1 MIKIGITGASGAIGS
16 WIAHY
21 LSSEYEVFAYVQENS
36 STLRLSYN
44 SRITVRRSNYFR
56 STKDLII
63 EDAPKILILCDWFGV
78 GADSRD
84 DVQQFLNAERQIKLV
99 SGLGLVGVET
109 VFGFGSQAE
118 LGRVNS
124 IVDEDAQDNPL
135 TEYGKAKVETRK
147 KLSERCQI
155 EGINFYWGRIFSA
168 YGLMDSEK
176 WFIPSLISSLEKK
189 QTFRMSRGSQTWSYL
204 NFVDIAYAIKLLIE
218 YQPDANIVNIG
229 NPKTNTIREIA
240 EKIGNQTRGIE
251 LIEFGAIETRD
262 DQTDLMI
269 PHCST
274 LESIGWKP
282 NISLDQGI
290 KEIID
295 WHKSFDIFS
304 VNVTKNFEMQIPGYV
319 TFGKKFDVID

>member
-44 SRITVRRSNYFR
+44 PKITVRRSNYFR

-63 EDAPKILILCDWFGV
+63 EDAPKMLILCDWSGV
-78 GADSRD
+78 DSDSRD
-84 DVQQFLNAERQIKLV
+84 DVQQCLNTERQINLI
-99 SGLGLVGVET
+99 SGLGVVGVET

-124 IVDEDAQDNPL
+124 IVEEDAPDNPL
-135 TEYGKAKVETRK
+135 TEYGKAKVLTRK
-147 KLSERCQI
+147 QLSERCKI
-155 EGINFYWGRIFSA
+155 EGINFYWARIFSA

-189 QTFRMSRGSQTWSYL
+189 QTFNMSIGSQTWSYL
-204 NFVDIAYAIKLLIE
+204 NFVDLAYAIKLLIE
-218 YQPDANIVNIG
+218 HQPNTKIVNIG

-240 EKIGNQTRGIE
+240 EKIGNQMQSLE
-251 LIEFGAIETRD
+251 LIEFGTIETRD

-269 PHCST
+269 PYCNT

-295 WHKSFDIFS
+295 WHKSVDIFS
-304 VNVTKNFEMQIPGYV
+304 VNVLKNCEILIPGYV
-319 TFGKKFDVID
+319 TFGEKSDVIY